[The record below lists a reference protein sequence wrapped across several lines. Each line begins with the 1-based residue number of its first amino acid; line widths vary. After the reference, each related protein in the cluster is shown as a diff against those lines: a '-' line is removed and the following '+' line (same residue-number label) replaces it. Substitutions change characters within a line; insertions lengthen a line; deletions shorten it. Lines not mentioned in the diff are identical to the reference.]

1 MTKEDWLRRA
11 KNLHSDC
18 AAQQNSSN
26 GSSKMTQ
33 TEAKELNA
41 LQHAFGSGHGIHQVT
56 YNEGRTTLDQ
66 MFVLVKNG
74 SKDDKLK

>member
-33 TEAKELNA
+33 TEAKE
-41 LQHAFGSGHGIHQVT
+41 
-56 YNEGRTTLDQ
+56 
-66 MFVLVKNG
+66 
-74 SKDDKLK
+74 